1 MSTDLIRTG
10 AKRGWG
16 YVRVSSAEQFEHASS
31 IASQC
36 ERIIQFAD
44 RNGIDLGAVRV
55 MPVAATDGTLV
66 EVQAR
71 ERIIFEAI
79 SAFKTP
85 FMMRPLANQ
94 LYDHLQPGDHL
105 IFAKMDRAFCGAG
118 DLESTMQRLTGMR
131 VMVYFLD
138 MGEQACEDSAAH
150 EFTMGVLALVTRM
163 ERKRKGERHR
173 EAFEQRR
180 KQGRRNIWV
189 PCFQCIQLN
198 GQRVHKYIPQER
210 EIQKWCFDRYN
221 EGFSIPEMVKHLYK
235 SGVVVHSIHR
245 TAKAANRWGLQIRK
259 YQLRRMIAFEFIIRQ
274 MAGETGKGI
283 DDQELLERARL
294 DMLQNRKGHE
304 VANFADAKP
313 GTRRQANRARGNRR
327 LA

>member
-1 MSTDLIRTG
+1 MSTAIAT
-10 AKRGWG
+10 KRGWG

-36 ERIIQFAD
+36 ERIINFAE
-44 RNGIDLGAVRV
+44 RNHIDLGELRV
-55 MPVAATDGTLV
+55 MPVAAPDGTLV

-85 FMMRPLANQ
+85 FMMRPLAKQ
-94 LYDHLQPGDHL
+94 LHDHLQPGDHL

-180 KQGRRNIWV
+180 KQGRRKLWV
-189 PCFQCIQLN
+189 PCFQHIRLN
-198 GQRVHKYIPQER
+198 NQWVHKYLPDER
-210 EIQKWCFDRYN
+210 KIQKQVYEWYEQGYSFI
-221 EGFSIPEMVKHLYK
+221 EIHEHLCK
-235 SGVVVHSIHR
+235 CGVTIHSLSR
-245 TAKAANRWGLQIRK
+245 SAKEAKRWGLSIRK
-259 YQLRRMIAFEFIIRQ
+259 YQLRRILACEFLIRQ
-274 MAGETGKGI
+274 MAAESGQDI
-283 DDQELLERARL
+283 DDPELLERFRVE
-294 DMLQNRKGHE
+294 MLVNRKDWT
-304 VANFADAKP
+304 VANF
-313 GTRRQANRARGNRR
+313 GTGTGSRRSANRARGHLR
-327 LA
+327 LAE